1 MRIAIRRPRWLR
13 RRGDDDDNELP
24 PPSRRQRLLV
34 ALAAVAITLGIGA
47 AMLKPQL
54 EYLRARRLA
63 DQPKPCAP
71 GQTRDCVGGTMNAV
85 IVAPAAS
92 AAAH

>member
-1 MRIAIRRPRWLR
+1 MPRP
-13 RRGDDDDNELP
+13 P
-24 PPSRRQRLLV
+24 ARQRLLV
-34 ALAAVAITLGIGA
+34 AAAAVAITLGIGA

-63 DQPKPCAP
+63 DQPKPCGQ
-71 GQTRDCVGGTMNAV
+71 GQTSGCVGGTMNAV

-92 AAAH
+92 ATVR